1 MEEKGFNT
9 ILRFTD
15 EAEVGNTSAA
25 IKSYLQGLY
34 TSATPENPAPSFVML
49 VGDNEQLPAF
59 SGTTS
64 SHVSDLYFATYDGSS
79 DRIPDVNIG
88 RMSAKTVAHLEPL
101 IQKTLLFEQFQ
112 MADPSYLANSL
123 LVAGVDA
130 GYATTYGNGALNYA
144 LHYHNA
150 AHGINTTA
158 IPYPQSSQSGVS
170 QQIIQTVNT
179 GIAWQLHRTLRSLRM
194 GNLLLPHLT
203 YLH

>member
-1 MEEKGFNT
+1 MKFVIISHRMFESTLAPFVAWKKKQGFNT

-101 IQKTLLFEQFQ
+101 IQKTLL
-112 MADPSYLANSL
+112 
-123 LVAGVDA
+123 
-130 GYATTYGNGALNYA
+130 LN
-144 LHYHNA
+144 NFKW
-150 AHGINTTA
+150 
-158 IPYPQSSQSGVS
+158 
-170 QQIIQTVNT
+170 QIFIFSKLTSRSRCRYRLCYNIRQRSVE
-179 GIAWQLHRTLRSLRM
+179 LRFTLS
-194 GNLLLPHLT
+194 
-203 YLH
+203 